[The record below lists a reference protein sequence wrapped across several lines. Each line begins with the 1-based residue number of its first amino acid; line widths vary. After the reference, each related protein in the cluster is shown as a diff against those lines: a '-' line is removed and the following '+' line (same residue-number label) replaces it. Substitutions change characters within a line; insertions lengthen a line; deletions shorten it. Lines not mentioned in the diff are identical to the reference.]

1 LSPRSRSQ
9 AIEEAQSTV
18 VSTKGQSSSSD
29 SFAFRSSEDGTAANL
44 SAVLEGDRAF
54 DNDAEKILD
63 SEEGALNSSYANINL
78 FQAVDINVHLVF
90 NHGLVPLKIWPR
102 SHQLYCLLSGRI
114 KTT

>member
-1 LSPRSRSQ
+1 MSPRSRSQ

-18 VSTKGQSSSSD
+18 VSTKGQYSSSD
-29 SFAFRSSEDGTAANL
+29 SFAFRSSEEGTAANL
-44 SAVLEGDRAF
+44 SGVLEGDRAF
-54 DNDAEKILD
+54 DDAEKILD

-78 FQAVDINVHLVF
+78 CQAVDINVHLVF

-102 SHQLYCLLSGRI
+102 SLQLYCLLSGRI